1 MRKVLI
7 IFDRSIGKFF
17 WGGEIRAI
25 KIAEFL
31 KKKGILVVLLANKC
45 AFRGDKNFL
54 FVDSRSE
61 REKVVK
67 DFKPDIFIIESWEVG
82 LSKKILQDLTGKEV
96 YIIQDISCPRHLE
109 VIYEKNPLRERI
121 ESYFQIVNM
130 FIPRILRQADFLICG
145 SPRQKDM
152 WIGFM
157 SALGLLGNNIILEED
172 LDFIEVI
179 PYGVDEEKCPAS
191 PPLEDETLK
200 IGWFGSMWD
209 WYDPFPM
216 LKAVRRLI
224 DEGYG
229 LRYFSTPLT
238 APSGEEPRIALRFK
252 EMVKDLDLESVVS
265 FSKERYPYDK
275 RWKFFNQVNVGVI
288 SASETLED
296 IYSIR
301 VRFFDYVWAGV
312 PIIVSGKGYVSDIVK
327 DYGIGLVIRN
337 VEEEWYKALRKLAD
351 VSFRLECAKRIKEVR
366 RDFSWDKVIEPL
378 VRYCNNPKRMI
389 DHEWIEAYWDAL
401 KNGLNRAIEL
411 KGSLKVMVWG
421 AGKAGKIFYET
432 LGDKIDIVGYIDS
445 DKKKWGKRLGDVPI
459 YSPESAKEMIF
470 EDKSMF
476 VVIAT
481 EPGRKEVESLLRGW
495 GLSERR
501 FSYYLS
507 PMFFYLDMFL

>member
-1 MRKVLI
+1 MTRVLI
-7 IFDRSIGKFF
+7 AFNTRLGKNF
-17 WGGEIRAI
+17 WGGEIRVL
-25 KIAEFL
+25 KVAETLEKHGFPVCV
-31 KKKGILVVLLANKC
+31 LVDRFSSDRFQSRISIELLSNFKMVL
-45 AFRGDKNFL
+45 
-54 FVDSRSE
+54 E
-61 REKVVK
+61 T
-67 DFKPDIFIIESWEVG
+67 FKPS
-82 LSKKILQDLTGKEV
+82 ILIVEGWGVNVLKEELNKLVGKEV
-96 YIIQDISCPRHLE
+96 YIVQDISCPRHLE

-121 ESYFQIVNM
+121 ENYFQIVNM

-157 SALGLLGNNIILEED
+157 SALGLLGNNTVLGEN
-172 LDFIEVI
+172 LDFIEVV
-179 PYGVDEEKCPAS
+179 PYGVSDEKCPAS

-312 PIIVSGKGYVSDIVK
+312 PVIVSGKGYVSDIVK